1 MTSSSKFLESTFNVK
16 THRKNLSQKQ
26 EEKIL
31 LRKKIVTTNC
41 SRELKMEL
49 GHSEDFVYKLASVP
63 MIYLDID
70 LTLSR

>member
-1 MTSSSKFLESTFNVK
+1 
-16 THRKNLSQKQ
+16 
-26 EEKIL
+26 
-31 LRKKIVTTNC
+31 
-41 SRELKMEL
+41 MEI